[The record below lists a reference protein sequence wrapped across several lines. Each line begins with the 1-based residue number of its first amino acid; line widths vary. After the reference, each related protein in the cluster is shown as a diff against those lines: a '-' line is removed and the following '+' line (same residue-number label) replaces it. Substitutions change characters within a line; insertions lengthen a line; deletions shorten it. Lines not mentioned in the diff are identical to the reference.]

1 MNWVKKL
8 AVSVKQQC
16 LLEVNRDKLELFS
29 AEYTDTLKSALE
41 GEEATPQPQ
50 AVDREHSIII
60 MILRQNKLT
69 DLWRKLLHSIGCTSA
84 TEEPLFM
91 EYVNEVH

>member
-1 MNWVKKL
+1 MDSFLCTLESLPSLEELKVKSAKSELL

-50 AVDREHSIII
+50 AIDREK
-60 MILRQNKLT
+60 MWTQYNYDLEAEQT
-69 DLWRKLLHSIGCTSA
+69 D
-84 TEEPLFM
+84 
-91 EYVNEVH
+91 

>member
-50 AVDREHSIII
+50 AIDREK
-60 MILRQNKLT
+60 MWTQYNYDLEAEQT
-69 DLWRKLLHSIGCTSA
+69 D
-84 TEEPLFM
+84 
-91 EYVNEVH
+91 

>member
-8 AVSVKQQC
+8 AVSVEVSVKQQC

-50 AVDREHSIII
+50 AVDREK
-60 MILRQNKLT
+60 MWTQYNYYDLEAEQT
-69 DLWRKLLHSIGCTSA
+69 D
-84 TEEPLFM
+84 
-91 EYVNEVH
+91 

>member
-29 AEYTDTLKSALE
+29 VEYTDTLKSALE

-50 AVDREHSIII
+50 AVDREK
-60 MILRQNKLT
+60 MWTQYNYYDLEAEQT
-69 DLWRKLLHSIGCTSA
+69 D
-84 TEEPLFM
+84 
-91 EYVNEVH
+91 

>member
-50 AVDREHSIII
+50 AIDREK
-60 MILRQNKLT
+60 MWTQYNYYDLEAEQT
-69 DLWRKLLHSIGCTSA
+69 D
-84 TEEPLFM
+84 
-91 EYVNEVH
+91 

>member
-50 AVDREHSIII
+50 AVDREK
-60 MILRQNKLT
+60 MWTQYNYYDLEAEQT
-69 DLWRKLLHSIGCTSA
+69 D
-84 TEEPLFM
+84 
-91 EYVNEVH
+91 

>member
-29 AEYTDTLKSALE
+29 ADYTDTLKSALE

-50 AVDREHSIII
+50 AVDREK
-60 MILRQNKLT
+60 MWTQYNYYDLEAEQT
-69 DLWRKLLHSIGCTSA
+69 D
-84 TEEPLFM
+84 
-91 EYVNEVH
+91 

>member
-50 AVDREHSIII
+50 AVDREK
-60 MILRQNKLT
+60 MYNYYDLEAEQT
-69 DLWRKLLHSIGCTSA
+69 D
-84 TEEPLFM
+84 
-91 EYVNEVH
+91 

>member
-1 MNWVKKL
+1 M
-8 AVSVKQQC
+8 
-16 LLEVNRDKLELFS
+16 NRDKLELFS

-50 AVDREHSIII
+50 AIDREK
-60 MILRQNKLT
+60 MWTQYNYDLEAEQTLT
-69 DLWRKLLHSIGCTSA
+69 DLWRKFLHSIGCTSA

-91 EYVNEVH
+91 ESIDEREVCSHP

>member
-1 MNWVKKL
+1 MPPGDE
-8 AVSVKQQC
+8 Q
-16 LLEVNRDKLELFS
+16 ELFS

-50 AVDREHSIII
+50 AVDERRCGHSIII

>member
-16 LLEVNRDKLELFS
+16 LLEVNRDKLEPFS

-50 AVDREHSIII
+50 AVDREK
-60 MILRQNKLT
+60 MWTQYNYYDLEAEQT
-69 DLWRKLLHSIGCTSA
+69 D
-84 TEEPLFM
+84 
-91 EYVNEVH
+91 

>member
-1 MNWVKKL
+1 MDSFLCTLESLPSLEELKVKL
-8 AVSVKQQC
+8 SRSELVAVSVKQQC

-50 AVDREHSIII
+50 AVDREK
-60 MILRQNKLT
+60 MWTQYNYYDLEAEQT
-69 DLWRKLLHSIGCTSA
+69 D
-84 TEEPLFM
+84 
-91 EYVNEVH
+91 

>member
-1 MNWVKKL
+1 MDSFLCTLESLLSLEELKVKSARSELVKKL

-16 LLEVNRDKLELFS
+16 LLEVNKDKLELFS

-50 AVDREHSIII
+50 AIDREK
-60 MILRQNKLT
+60 MWTQ
-69 DLWRKLLHSIGCTSA
+69 
-84 TEEPLFM
+84 
-91 EYVNEVH
+91 